1 MKDIIV
7 YIFIE
12 LIILSGTIA
21 IPIFLISI
29 VICLIFNYLYFFDNS
44 RISEYLYQILLLSI
58 STSLITII
66 IAASLNSL
74 FATKKGLK

>member
-21 IPIFLISI
+21 IPIFLTSI
-29 VICLIFNYLYFFDNS
+29 VICLIFNCLYFFDNS

>member
-1 MKDIIV
+1 MKDIII

>member
-12 LIILSGTIA
+12 LIIIAGAIA
-21 IPIFLISI
+21 ISIFLVSI
-29 VICLIFNYLYFFDNS
+29 VICLIFNYLYFFADYT
-44 RISEYLYQILLLSI
+44 ISEYLYEILLLSI
-58 STSLITII
+58 STSFITII
-66 IAASLNSL
+66 IVASLNSL

>member
-21 IPIFLISI
+21 IPIFLTSI

-44 RISEYLYQILLLSI
+44 KISEYLYQILLLSI

>member
-21 IPIFLISI
+21 IPIFLTSI

>member
-21 IPIFLISI
+21 MPIFLTSI